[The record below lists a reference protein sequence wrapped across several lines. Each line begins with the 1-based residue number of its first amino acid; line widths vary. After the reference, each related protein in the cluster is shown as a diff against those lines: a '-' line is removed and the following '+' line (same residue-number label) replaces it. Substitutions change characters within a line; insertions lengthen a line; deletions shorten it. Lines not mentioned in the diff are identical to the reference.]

1 MSGIDINYNAAAVNS
16 YNNLDATQTAI
27 ASIVSQ
33 LSSGYQIQ
41 TAADNPA
48 GYVVGQYLQLE
59 GNGYTQAIS
68 NVQSAVSVLQT
79 AQGALGQEASILQ
92 TMNTLATQV
101 ANGGTQTT
109 TTLAASQAEFASL
122 QSELDQISASTNFGG
137 TSLLN
142 GSYAGQTF
150 QVGPYNQASDQ
161 IVITIASSSSSALG
175 VSSASGAVSIGTVSA
190 AEAAMTAVQAAI
202 STVALQAANVGA
214 TQNQMTS
221 LSANLTTAQENI
233 QSAHANLVD
242 VNVASATT
250 QFASLQILEQAGV
263 SVLYQAQHLPSLAQ
277 KLLQ

>member
-1 MSGIDINYNAAAVNS
+1 MSGIDINYNASAVNS
-16 YNNLDATQTAI
+16 YNNLDATNTSMAQV
-27 ASIVSQ
+27 VSQ
-33 LSSGYQIQ
+33 LSSGLQIQ
-41 TAADNPA
+41 TAADNPS
-48 GYVVGQYLQLE
+48 GYVIGQYLQQE

-79 AQGALGQEASILQ
+79 AQGALGQEAAILQ

-101 ANGGTQTT
+101 ANGGTQTSNT
-109 TTLAASQAEFASL
+109 MKASQAEFQSL

-161 IVITIASSSSSALG
+161 IVITIASSDSTTLG
-175 VSSASGAVSIGTVSA
+175 VNTAAVSIGTVAA
-190 AEAAMTAVQAAI
+190 AEAAMTAVQSAI
-202 STVALQAANVGA
+202 TTVALQAANVGA
-214 TQNQMTS
+214 TQNQLTS

-233 QSAHANLVD
+233 QAAHASLVD

-250 QFASLQILEQAGV
+250 QFASMQILEQSGM

>member
-1 MSGIDINYNAAAVNS
+1 MSGIDINYNAAAVSS
-16 YNNLDATQTAI
+16 YNNLDATNTAMGQ
-27 ASIVSQ
+27 IVSQ
-33 LSSGYQIQ
+33 LSSGLQIQ
-41 TAADNPA
+41 TAADNPS
-48 GYVVGQYLQLE
+48 GYVIGQYLQEE

-137 TSLLN
+137 TSLLD

-150 QVGPYNQASDQ
+150 QVGPYNTASDQ
-161 IVITIASSSSSALG
+161 IVITIAASSSTALAVNSA
-175 VSSASGAVSIGTVSA
+175 AVSIGTVSA

-250 QFASLQILEQAGV
+250 QFASLQILEQSGM

>member
-1 MSGIDINYNAAAVNS
+1 MAGIDINYNAAAVSS
-16 YNNLDATQTAI
+16 YNNLDATNSAMSQ
-27 ASIVSQ
+27 IVSQ
-33 LSSGYQIQ
+33 LSSGLQIQ
-41 TAADNPA
+41 TAADNPS

-68 NVQSAVSVLQT
+68 NVQTAVSVLQT

-122 QSELDQISASTNFGG
+122 QSELDQIAASTNFGG
-137 TSLLN
+137 SSLLN

-150 QVGPYNQASDQ
+150 QVGPYNTASDQ
-161 IVITIASSSSSALG
+161 IVITIAASDSTALSVNSA
-175 VSSASGAVSIGTVSA
+175 AVSIGTVSA

-233 QSAHANLVD
+233 QAAHANLVD
-242 VNVASATT
+242 VNVAQATT
-250 QFASLQILEQAGV
+250 QFASMQILEQSGM